1 MKVLSNGTQSTIA
14 SSSSSPSSSLSPSAS
29 LTTSPN
35 TSGGQQPQQ
44 ISPSSNK
51 SPSSQ
56 KPTDSSGLI
65 VENASKD
72 EIKNLIIQSLVA
84 FNDDYFNNNSRCVIL
99 CALTCF
105 IYDEILN
112 QRWNIK
118 RLNEAIKRIFKDLD
132 FRDVNHSF
140 PSLNL
145 TQITNSLYP
154 FLSSN
159 SIRCLLKWAVTIYAF
174 YRVWLISS
182 SKKTSNMLSI

>member
-1 MKVLSNGTQSTIA
+1 MKVLSNGTQSTIT

-35 TSGGQQPQQ
+35 TSGGQQQQPQQ

-132 FRDVNHSF
+132 FRDVKPLIF
-140 PSLNL
+140 P
-145 TQITNSLYP
+145 I
-154 FLSSN
+154 
-159 SIRCLLKWAVTIYAF
+159 
-174 YRVWLISS
+174 LI
-182 SKKTSNMLSI
+182 